1 MRNENDRKVSS
12 KILSMTA
19 EDNGTYSATLSMA
32 VGTPGEAREFTI
44 YSDAEAVAS
53 FTIAITDLPT
63 EIVSVDAPKYAVEDQ
78 SFSVTV
84 TMSDELY
91 KVKFTK
97 RERQDD
103 WQPARFENVH
113 RRRICYL

>member
-1 MRNENDRKVSS
+1 
-12 KILSMTA
+12 MTA

-53 FTIAITDLPT
+53 FTIAITDHPT

-78 SFSVTV
+78 SFSV
-84 TMSDELY
+84 LL
-91 KVKFTK
+91 
-97 RERQDD
+97 R
-103 WQPARFENVH
+103 
-113 RRRICYL
+113 